1 VNQQTTQ
8 NLALFDLLARSW
20 RRPAAIADV
29 CFSADGSAVAFTS
42 VDGSVAIG
50 QVADQEPPESRIRVS
65 GDLGQTTIRP
75 REKPP
80 APLIASASLGDGDV
94 PIVAYRNS
102 GFLVGTSAGEATHL
116 APDGAITP
124 TPIKIDGPILAIA
137 HSAPKA
143 MTAVS
148 DGHDVFLSRADDE
161 VVRLRQAAPSST
173 HAIAFSPDA
182 KRLAFDS
189 GDGLSIWA
197 VDGSPEPIREF
208 STPSRP
214 ASIRWS
220 RDGSWLACGLE
231 TGGFGLVRLADGRS
245 GVVGGFPS
253 PVRTVCWSAQE
264 NTLFASGAFRIAG
277 WSMADPPFEHAA
289 SGALET
295 GRAAA
300 VPVETMATHP
310 LRNLIA
316 AGYANGRITVA
327 QIGSRDELVVR
338 FSGSAITAL
347 AWSGDGQHLAVGL
360 VDGTAAIVTFPAVLF
375 K

>member
-1 VNQQTTQ
+1 MNQQTTQ

-20 RRPAAIADV
+20 RRPAAVADV
-29 CFSADGSAVAFTS
+29 CFSADGSAIAFTS

-50 QVADQEPPESRIRVS
+50 KVADQEPPEARIRVS

-75 REKPP
+75 REKPL

-94 PIVAYRNS
+94 PIVAYCSS
-102 GFLVGTSAGEATHL
+102 GFLVGTSAGEATHF
-116 APDGAITP
+116 APDGAIAP

-137 HSAPKA
+137 HGAPKA
-143 MTAVS
+143 MTAFS
-148 DGHDVFLSRADDE
+148 DGHDVFLARANDE
-161 VVRLRQAAPSST
+161 VVRLRQAASSST

-182 KRLAFDS
+182 NRLAFDS
-189 GDGLSIWA
+189 GNGLSIWA
-197 VDGSPEPIREF
+197 VDGGPGLINEF

-220 RDGSWLACGLE
+220 YDGSWLACGLE
-231 TGGFGLVRLADGRS
+231 TGGFGLVRLSDGRS

-253 PVRTVCWSAQE
+253 PVRTVCWSTQE

-277 WSMADPPFEHAA
+277 WSMAVPPFEHAA

-295 GRAAA
+295 GRAAP
-300 VPVETMATHP
+300 VPVETMAAHP
-310 LRNLIA
+310 VRSLIA

-327 QIGSRDELVVR
+327 QIGSRDELVVK

-347 AWSGDGQHLAVGL
+347 AWSGDGQHLAVGM
-360 VDGTAAIVTFPAVLF
+360 VDGTAAIVTFPAMLF

>member
-1 VNQQTTQ
+1 
-8 NLALFDLLARSW
+8 
-20 RRPAAIADV
+20 
-29 CFSADGSAVAFTS
+29 
-42 VDGSVAIG
+42 
-50 QVADQEPPESRIRVS
+50 
-65 GDLGQTTIRP
+65 
-75 REKPP
+75 
-80 APLIASASLGDGDV
+80 
-94 PIVAYRNS
+94 
-102 GFLVGTSAGEATHL
+102 
-116 APDGAITP
+116 
-124 TPIKIDGPILAIA
+124 
-137 HSAPKA
+137 

-148 DGHDVFLSRADDE
+148 DGHDVFVSRADDE

-197 VDGSPEPIREF
+197 VDGDPEPIREF

-264 NTLFASGAFRIAG
+264 NTLFASRAFRIAG

-295 GRAAA
+295 GRTAA

-316 AGYANGRITVA
+316 AGYANGRITIA

-347 AWSGDGQHLAVGL
+347 AWSGDGRHLAVGM
-360 VDGTAAIVTFPAVLF
+360 VDGTAAIVTFPAILF

>member
-1 VNQQTTQ
+1 MNQQTTQ

-20 RRPAAIADV
+20 RRPAAVADV
-29 CFSADGSAVAFTS
+29 CFSADGSAIAFTS

-50 QVADQEPPESRIRVS
+50 KVADQEPPEARIRVS

-94 PIVAYRNS
+94 PIVAYRSS

-116 APDGAITP
+116 ASDGAIAP

-137 HSAPKA
+137 HGAPKA
-143 MTAVS
+143 MTAFS
-148 DGHDVFLSRADDE
+148 DGHDVFLASANDE
-161 VVRLRQAAPSST
+161 VVRLRQAASSST

-182 KRLAFDS
+182 KWLAFDS
-189 GDGLSIWA
+189 GNGLSIWA
-197 VDGSPEPIREF
+197 VDGGPELINEF

-220 RDGSWLACGLE
+220 YDGSWLACGLE

-253 PVRTVCWSAQE
+253 PVRTVCWSTQE

-277 WSMADPPFEHAA
+277 WSMAVPPFEHAA

-295 GRAAA
+295 GRAAP
-300 VPVETMATHP
+300 VPVETMAAHP
-310 LRNLIA
+310 VRSLIA

-327 QIGSRDELVVR
+327 QIGSRDELVVK

-347 AWSGDGQHLAVGL
+347 AWSGDGQHLAVGM
-360 VDGTAAIVTFPAVLF
+360 VDGTAAIVTFPAMLF

>member
-20 RRPAAIADV
+20 RRPAAVADV

-80 APLIASASLGDGDV
+80 APLIASAALGDGDV
-94 PIVAYRNS
+94 PIVVCHGS
-102 GFLVGTSAGEATHL
+102 GFLVGTSAGQASHL
-116 APDGAITP
+116 ASDGEIAP

-148 DGHDVFLSRADDE
+148 DGHDVFLSRANDE
-161 VVRLRQAAPSST
+161 VVRLRQAVPSST

-189 GDGLSIWA
+189 GNGLSIWA
-197 VDGSPEPIREF
+197 VDGGPELTNEF

-220 RDGSWLACGLE
+220 HDGSWLACGLE

-245 GVVGGFPS
+245 GVVGGFPE

-277 WSMADPPFEHAA
+277 WSMAAPPFEHAA

-300 VPVETMATHP
+300 VPVETMAAHP
-310 LRNLIA
+310 VRNLIA

-327 QIGSRDELVVR
+327 QIGSRDELVVK

-347 AWSGDGQHLAVGL
+347 AWSGDGQHLAVGM
-360 VDGTAAIVTFPAVLF
+360 VDGTAAIVTFPAMLF